1 MLKSA
6 EIVSVLLVDCSSCL
20 PINETPWQ
28 KLTIRM
34 KYYIANSMAFVRSY
48 IIPQ

>member
-20 PINETPWQ
+20 LVNVTPWQ
-28 KLTIRM
+28 KPTVYQNEILH
-34 KYYIANSMAFVRSY
+34 
-48 IIPQ
+48 